1 MAWSLSRCWRTLGK
15 QIDTPFCR
23 ESVKWD
29 ILSLLSFA
37 YQRGHPNSGKVEECK
52 VPEDAG
58 CVVESRWWKKCF
70 WLRGYGCRWTAACV
84 PFLFSNFLKAT
95 SVILELGP
103 VPRVVYRS
111 SLIVMDSIKWSCAF
125 SCVKAVHISQSF
137 PHLWSFET
145 SVSLYRRI
153 WVLSSIFSPTK
164 KKKLCDAFPSFP
176 VGCLTTWAYFSQRG
190 VYCNGLVPLV
200 RSTWTSSM
208 AFFRLSLCQ
217 QFLYIASLLFIFKDT
232 CSHSTQGLDLLHF
245 SPKPPSFFYYWLTKI
260 RISTFFHLDL

>member
-125 SCVKAVHISQSF
+125 SCLSKQCIFLSPS

-145 SVSLYRRI
+145 SVSLFRRI

-164 KKKLCDAFPSFP
+164 KKNFCVMLFLLSPLAVLLHGLIFHSVASTVMDWFHWC
-176 VGCLTTWAYFSQRG
+176 G
-190 VYCNGLVPLV
+190 VRERRQWPLSV
-200 RSTWTSSM
+200 
-208 AFFRLSLCQ
+208 SLCASS
-217 QFLYIASLLFIFKDT
+217 FFISLLFFFIFKDT
-232 CSHSTQGLDLLHF
+232 CSYSTQGLDLLHF
-245 SPKPPSFFYYWLTKI
+245 SSPSPSFFIT
-260 RISTFFHLDL
+260 H